1 MNSKLWEIMVTI
13 FLSSKMWK
21 VVITLLTPLILFSGF
36 FYFNTN
42 DLYVWYMMHSK
53 SLFAAVAS
61 LFSILALYILAFSS
75 VILGYDN
82 NVHHN
87 VVMEHNLDEDMD
99 MNKLLQFT
107 IKQQVDALG
116 QVKSADKT
124 NSFDFIEHLRSI
136 HQLKDEQSLSIEEYE
151 KLKSLILKKMT
162 KFWNLND
169 QAIDENTIAQ

>member
-1 MNSKLWEIMVTI
+1 
-13 FLSSKMWK
+13 
-21 VVITLLTPLILFSGF
+21 
-36 FYFNTN
+36 
-42 DLYVWYMMHSK
+42 
-53 SLFAAVAS
+53 
-61 LFSILALYILAFSS
+61 
-75 VILGYDN
+75 
-82 NVHHN
+82 
-87 VVMEHNLDEDMD
+87 MEHNLDEDMD